1 MPRTLSTP
9 YPLVLYGFSPWVVWD
24 CLTVRRTVWSGQ
36 CAETAHPP
44 PDLKLKSR
52 SQTYSE
58 AQYFY
63 LEKLGRREGADPLSA
78 IVAELEGNAEVVTA
92 QEADCRLQLVF

>member
-1 MPRTLSTP
+1 M
-9 YPLVLYGFSPWVVWD
+9 
-24 CLTVRRTVWSGQ
+24 VRPMCRNGTSATGS
-36 CAETAHPP
+36 ET
-44 PDLKLKSR
+44 KSR